1 MRVQAVE
8 MIPFQEAL
16 LSCGLAEYT
25 IPGDSMPD
33 MVSVPIHYAVVI
45 GGECLEAIANLGD
58 KVVHHDLMV
67 GNLPGLL

>member
-1 MRVQAVE
+1 VVKMTL
-8 MIPFQEAL
+8 FQEVF
-16 LSCGLAEYT
+16 LSRGLAEYT

-33 MVSVPIHYAVVI
+33 TVSVPIHYATVI
-45 GGECLEAIANLGD
+45 GGECLEAIVELDD